1 MHDAR
6 LLTPGNRM
14 GSRAVPSKRSWEPLY
29 LFVFSHY
36 PTQNRFALFGWKCS
50 NAGGMPKVRK
60 RAFIR
65 RRCGKSHSARIVVK

>member
-14 GSRAVPSKRSWEPLY
+14 GSRAVPSKRSLEPLY

-36 PTQNRFALFGWKCS
+36 PTQNRFALLAG
-50 NAGGMPKVRK
+50 NARTREGCPRSENGPSSGADAAKATVR
-60 RAFIR
+60 AL
-65 RRCGKSHSARIVVK
+65 S